1 MANEETKKRR
11 TKADGL
17 VVKIKVLDPKASIP
31 AFQTKGA
38 ACFDIATIENVF
50 LANTKAYETLPL
62 VRTGLAFDIP
72 EGYHMEVYIRSSI
85 GLKTKIRL
93 ANQVGIID
101 SDYKDE
107 VYLALENLGKPVSI
121 QAGTRIAQARIV
133 KNEKVVLQETKSM
146 PKSTHGGFGS
156 TGA

>member
-17 VVKIKVLDPKASIP
+17 VVKVKVLDPKASIP

-38 ACFDIATIENVF
+38 ACFDIAILENIF
-50 LANTKAYETLPL
+50 IANTKAYVTLPL

-72 EGYHMEVYIRSSI
+72 EGYHMEVYIRSGI
-85 GLKTKIRL
+85 GRNTKIRL

-107 VYLALENLGKPVSI
+107 LFLVLENLGIPVHI
-121 QAGTRIAQARIV
+121 KAGTRIAQARIV
-133 KNEKVVLQETKSM
+133 KNENVVLQETKSM